1 MVKVI
6 LNGKP
11 FECATCKEELTTG
24 QYQRILKE
32 WDINQPDLAKRD
44 YLKLFSI
51 LTKSTFSAANMTVE
65 MEQAI
70 WECVSWV
77 VSEPFAYSKELPTV
91 LDIGGKTLTIP
102 KKIGGCSI
110 GQNVILKQVLDSCTY
125 MEEGLSLATAIYL
138 QPQWSGGKFDYA
150 KAKELDEIIK
160 EMPCALIYPVGFFL
174 LNRALHGG
182 KKSQRIWRQIQNSL
196 SLSLKRMLPSWLKS
210 KSYSSTT
217 G

>member
-51 LTKSTFSAANMTVE
+51 LTKSSFAAANMTVE

-77 VSEPFAYSKELPTV
+77 VYEPFAYSKDLPTV
-91 LDIGGKTLTIP
+91 LDIAGKTLTIP
-102 KKIGGCSI
+102 KRIGACSI

-138 QPQWSGGKFDYA
+138 QPDWSGGKFDYA

-174 LNRALHGG
+174 LNRALRGG
-182 KKSQRIWRQIQNSL
+182 KKSQRIWQQIRNNL
-196 SLSLKRMLPSWLKS
+196 SLSLKRMLPSWLRS